1 MGVSIFFFAIQSLL
15 QQSGAGTGWGQKAS
29 AAIGLIKTLD
39 TLRKKPHITLK
50 KPQFH

>member
-1 MGVSIFFFAIQSLL
+1 MGVSIFFVILSLL
-15 QQSGAGTGWGQKAS
+15 QQSGAGTDSNQNAT
-29 AAIGLIKTLD
+29 AAIGFIKTLE